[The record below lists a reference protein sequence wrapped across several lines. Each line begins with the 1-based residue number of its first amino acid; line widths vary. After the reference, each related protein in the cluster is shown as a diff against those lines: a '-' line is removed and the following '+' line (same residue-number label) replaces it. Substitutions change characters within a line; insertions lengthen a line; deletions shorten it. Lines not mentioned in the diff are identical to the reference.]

1 MSFYPMNKDFIII
14 ILIIIIATVIIIII
28 IIIIIINILI
38 FFGFMKINDK
48 DPPLKNTFCFVNPLI
63 NNSLSSNGC

>member
-1 MSFYPMNKDFIII
+1 MSFYPMNKDLSSSSSSLLLF
-14 ILIIIIATVIIIII
+14 LLLYIIATV
-28 IIIIIINILI
+28 IIIINILI